1 MVLVN
6 CMKDILV
13 PNKAGK
19 QFLGHFV
26 VTAQILV
33 KPCSMN
39 CKHLLPNR
47 YAVDTTTTCVC
58 LACYTMIEKLILTRD
73 GLAHSGITNPNS
85 AIEKEYLMPI
95 ADNMASLATAG
106 YIGWVRMCVQ
116 GLQWQIIS

>member
-1 MVLVN
+1 
-6 CMKDILV
+6 
-13 PNKAGK
+13 
-19 QFLGHFV
+19 
-26 VTAQILV
+26 
-33 KPCSMN
+33 
-39 CKHLLPNR
+39 
-47 YAVDTTTTCVC
+47 
-58 LACYTMIEKLILTRD
+58 MIEKLILTRD